1 MVLIRSSRDG
11 ALLKLS
17 HFVGQENSAEADS
30 FVVLAQR
37 GDLRAEAMVSA
48 YMAPHLG
55 EYFESMA
62 ADWTGWTGTK
72 DWSSLEGEFTLS
84 AKSDNTGHI
93 TLSYFLRPPYT
104 GFHWEL
110 KGALE
115 LEAGQLSA
123 IAQEVGTAWRVMLG
137 SAA

>member
-1 MVLIRSSRDG
+1 LVLIRSSRDG
-11 ALLKLS
+11 AFLELS
-17 HFVGQENSAEADS
+17 RFIGQGNSADADS
-30 FVVLAQR
+30 FIVLAQR
-37 GDLRAEAMVSA
+37 GDLRANATVSA

-62 ADWTGWTGTK
+62 AEWAGWKGTK

-84 AKSDNTGHI
+84 AKSDSTGHV

-123 IAQEVGTAWRVMLG
+123 IAQEVGAAWRGML

>member
-1 MVLIRSSRDG
+1 LVLISSARDG
-11 ALLKLS
+11 ALLGLS
-17 HFVGQENSAEADS
+17 RFVGRGNSVDADS
-30 FVVLAQR
+30 FVVLAER
-37 GDLRAEAMVSA
+37 SDLKAEAIVSA
-48 YMAPHLG
+48 YMAPPLG

-62 ADWTGWTGTK
+62 ACWTGWKGTK

-84 AKSDNTGHI
+84 ATSGSTGHI

-123 IAQEVGTAWRVMLG
+123 VAQEVGVAWRGMLG
-137 SAA
+137 AA